1 MKDDGSRFGILVTK
15 AFPREALSS
24 KAYPVDVD
32 DGRTIILVKPEYASV
47 AYFGMREAAIH
58 WFEARNALKR
68 KEDEVEESE
77 RTFRA
82 LVTWINGDEF
92 EETMGHIASASN
104 AVEDTRR
111 QLNSMRSYINTQLDK
126 TTKFQDSV
134 DQSLIHI
141 KSLVTKLRY
150 LLKCGSSNTFS

>member
-1 MKDDGSRFGILVTK
+1 
-15 AFPREALSS
+15 
-24 KAYPVDVD
+24 
-32 DGRTIILVKPEYASV
+32 
-47 AYFGMREAAIH
+47 MREAATH

-68 KEDEVEESE
+68 NEDEVEESA

-82 LVTWINGDEF
+82 FVTWINGDEF
-92 EETMGHIASASN
+92 EETIGHIASARN

-126 TTKFQDSV
+126 TTKFQESV

-141 KSLVTKLRY
+141 KTLVTKLRD
-150 LLKCGSSNTFS
+150 LLKGGSSDPF